1 MDRVAGHGP
10 TNHVSPG
17 FSSSSL
23 NFQTLM
29 RFPRRWTLWTSLVA
43 ITAVTSAFVTNSRG
57 GSSSA
62 NPSVEITV
70 YKSPTCGCCA
80 KWIDHLTA
88 NGFKVTTR
96 NMDDVNPI
104 KNQNH
109 VPEALRSCPHRGGQ
123 RLRDRRSCTSGG
135 HPAAA
140 SRSSQGGWSFG
151 AGNGR
156 WFAGDGWAERTG
168 V

>member
-1 MDRVAGHGP
+1 
-10 TNHVSPG
+10 
-17 FSSSSL
+17 
-23 NFQTLM
+23 M

-109 VPEALRSCPHRGGQ
+109 VPEALRSCHTAVVNGYVIEGHVPAADIQ
-123 RLRDRRSCTSGG
+123 RLLRD
-135 HPAAA
+135 HPKVVGLSVPGMVVGSPGMDGPNAQAYDVVA
-140 SRSSQGGWSFG
+140 F
-151 AGNGR
+151 
-156 WFAGDGWAERTG
+156 GDGKTSVFAKH
-168 V
+168 